1 MDMNDRPMNPYVGG
15 GITGIL
21 VVLSAAL
28 VGKFFGASTT
38 FARIGGL
45 VESWVLPEHVASL
58 AYFQKYA
65 PKADWQLLFVIGIA
79 VGAFLASAMTG
90 TFKIQTVP
98 DMWRDRFGDSA
109 ARRALFAF
117 VGGMIAIF
125 GARMAGGCPSGHG
138 LSGVMQLAPGSMVSL
153 MFFFVGGVISA
164 GMLYGFGG
172 GGRS

>member
-1 MDMNDRPMNPYVGG
+1 MKGKPMNPYIGG

-45 VESWVLPEHVASL
+45 VESWVLPEHVANL
-58 AYFQKYA
+58 AYFQKYT
-65 PKADWQLLFVIGIA
+65 PKVDWQLLFVIGIA
-79 VGAFLASAMTG
+79 AGAFIASMMTG
-90 TFKIQTVP
+90 SFRIQAVP
-98 DMWRDRFGDSA
+98 DMWRDRFGESA
-109 ARRALFAF
+109 GRRGLFAF
-117 VGGMIAIF
+117 LGGVIAIF

-138 LSGVMQLAPGSMVSL
+138 LSGVMQLAPGSIVAL
-153 MFFFVGGVISA
+153 VFFFVGGILSA
-164 GMLYGFGG
+164 GVLYGFGG